1 MMHRHLV
8 LSHVL
13 KENGHGFGQII
24 IVCSALVTHFYNDHQ
39 TLSVS
44 PRVIEL

>member
-13 KENGHGFGQII
+13 KEDGHGIGQII
-24 IVCSALVTHFYNDHQ
+24 FVYSALVTHFYNDHQ

>member
-24 IVCSALVTHFYNDHQ
+24 IVCSALVTHFYNHHQ
-39 TLSVS
+39 ILSVS
-44 PRVIEL
+44 PRVIKL